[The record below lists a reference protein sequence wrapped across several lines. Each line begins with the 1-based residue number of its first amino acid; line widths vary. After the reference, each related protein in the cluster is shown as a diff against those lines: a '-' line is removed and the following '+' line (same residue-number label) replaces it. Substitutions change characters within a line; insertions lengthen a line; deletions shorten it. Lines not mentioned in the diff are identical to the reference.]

1 MWMGFYL
8 NWTKCLCT
16 RRTLASNWMR
26 ENVACCSRGAKHTGA
41 RHRFDC
47 CWYAWVEYRQVFG
60 VRCVYVRER
69 DVSVLWQAVLSSGTK
84 ATWCFFSIFLF
95 FLCVVCTKSWMSER
109 LSVAAR
115 QQQQQHQQL
124 QVTQCALSLC
134 VLFVRSDH
142 KSMHLERFDA

>member
-1 MWMGFYL
+1 MNRMWMGFYL

-69 DVSVLWQAVLSSGTK
+69 EMWVYCDRPYSHQAPRQRGAFFLYF
-84 ATWCFFSIFLF
+84 CFFCA
-95 FLCVVCTKSWMSER
+95 LCVRKVGWANGCRWRHDNNNNNTNNYKWHS
-109 LSVAAR
+109 
-115 QQQQQHQQL
+115 
-124 QVTQCALSLC
+124 ALSLC
-134 VLFVRSDH
+134 VFCLYAVITNPCT
-142 KSMHLERFDA
+142 